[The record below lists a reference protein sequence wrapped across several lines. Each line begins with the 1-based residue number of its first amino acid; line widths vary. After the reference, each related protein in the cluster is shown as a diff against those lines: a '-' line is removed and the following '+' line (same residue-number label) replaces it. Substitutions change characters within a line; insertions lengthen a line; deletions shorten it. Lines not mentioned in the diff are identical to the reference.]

1 MGMVRS
7 NKFEGEFLVEINEIR
22 AVGTSLSLHLSCVCL
37 LRSLASSLPPQD
49 PPTWA
54 PATTV
59 AGPQPDLESEWN
71 RQKPASL
78 KIKLNSCFS
87 GVVCFSFNGDR
98 RAVENLLSKILSFLF
113 A

>member
-7 NKFEGEFLVEINEIR
+7 NKFEGEFLVEVNETK

-37 LRSLASSLPPQD
+37 LGSLASSLPPPSFLAETYHLQEPQKQNPQD

-59 AGPQPDLESEWN
+59 AGPQPDLESEGN
-71 RQKPASL
+71 R
-78 KIKLNSCFS
+78 
-87 GVVCFSFNGDR
+87 
-98 RAVENLLSKILSFLF
+98 
-113 A
+113 